1 MRTAIVI
8 LAVALA
14 AGCSEKQDRPAPPPA
29 DQRPPPITVEERTR
43 NADAC
48 KVYVEKICACAA
60 AHPDKAEVADLC
72 KYDTPLS
79 DALSLSMATAENPA
93 STRNDVLLSQAQAR
107 KIATQCLDQT
117 AKLPGLGCN

>member
-1 MRTAIVI
+1 VKVAVVI
-8 LAVALA
+8 ACALA
-14 AGCSEKQDRPAPPPA
+14 LGCSKKQDKPAPPP
-29 DQRPPPITVEERTR
+29 DQRPPPITVEEATR

-48 KVYVEKICACAA
+48 KVYVEKICACAT
-60 AHPDKAEVADLC
+60 AHPDKPDVVELC

-93 STRNDVLLSQAQAR
+93 STRNDVILAQGQAR

-117 AKLPGLGCN
+117 AKLMSLGCQ

>member
-1 MRTAIVI
+1 MRIAIV
-8 LAVALA
+8 LACALA
-14 AGCSEKQDRPAPPPA
+14 SGCSKKADKPAPPP
-29 DQRPPPITVEERTR
+29 DQRPVPITIEERTR

-48 KVYVEKICACAA
+48 KTYVEKICACAA
-60 AHPDKAEVADLC
+60 AHPDRAEVVDLC

-93 STRNDVLLSQAQAR
+93 SSRNDVLLSQAQAR

-117 AKLPGLGCN
+117 AKLANLGCE